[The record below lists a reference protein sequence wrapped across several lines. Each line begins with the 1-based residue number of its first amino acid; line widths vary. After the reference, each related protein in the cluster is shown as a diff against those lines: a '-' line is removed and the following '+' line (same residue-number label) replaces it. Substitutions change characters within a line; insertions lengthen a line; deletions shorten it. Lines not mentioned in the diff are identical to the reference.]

1 MQIQRSNIIRED
13 WLDQG
18 FYFQS
23 LFQEACNKHLLTD
36 LQIERIQMELVD
48 LMAKEVER
56 FTNDESSSVKIEKAQ
71 EILQSITYNI
81 GVYLKSVEVMDE
93 KIKLLI
99 NEKISVLFYK
109 GMDTVA
115 TIMKDAREM
124 LHALQASNPRLNNI
138 SYQDTVPQ
146 GISKFFHDY
155 NIEFGAHDAPGDIDY
170 QLFSTITELLGV
182 EYINEY
188 LRRLTLENNLLEHF
202 TDYNINRLLQGYDK
216 DSEHLLINIFEL
228 VLANALGCELLGQKI
243 TQLNITDKERKLLTK
258 SLEKHSKEQLQN
270 LLTHS
275 LERIGE
281 ELKLEAETIVYS
293 KYATIQIADRVYHNL
308 ITDTL
313 DKVFL
318 SFTDQTESIDYF
330 EDGKSMEDEKLR
342 EIIDKLSECKDSTEK
357 VSMIKETVQSLSDLI
372 EILDVSIY
380 EDEYESAFE
389 LLSDN
394 EISHL
399 KKYIQLEA
407 GPEELSDFKPQ
418 KEWQKRLLQLYP

>member
-1 MQIQRSNIIRED
+1 MQIQRSNIISED
-13 WLDQG
+13 RLDQG

-23 LFQEACNKHLLTD
+23 LFLEACNKHLLTD

-56 FTNDESSSVKIEKAQ
+56 FTNDESSSVRIEKAQ

-99 NEKISVLFYK
+99 SEKISVLFYK

-115 TIMKDAREM
+115 SIMKNAKEM
-124 LHALQASNPRLNNI
+124 LQDLQASSLRLNNI
-138 SYQDTVPQ
+138 SYQDTVPH
-146 GISKFFHDY
+146 GILKFFHDY

-170 QLFSTITELLGV
+170 QLFNTITELLGV
-182 EYINEY
+182 EYIHEY
-188 LRRLTLENNLLEHF
+188 LHWLTLENNLLKHF
-202 TDYNINRLLQGYDK
+202 TDDNINRLLQGFDK
-216 DSEHLLINIFEL
+216 DSEHLLINIYEL
-228 VLANALGCELLGQKI
+228 VLTNVLGCELLGQKI
-243 TQLNITDKERKLLTK
+243 TQLNITDMERKLLKK

-270 LLTHS
+270 MFTHS

-281 ELKLEAETIVYS
+281 ELKLEAETMVYS
-293 KYATIQIADRVYHNL
+293 KIATLQIADRVYHNL

-318 SFTDQTESIDYF
+318 SFKDQTENIDFF

-342 EIIDKLSECKDSTEK
+342 EIIDRLSECKDSIEK
-357 VSMIKETVQSLSDLI
+357 VILIKETVQSLSDLI
-372 EILDVSIY
+372 EILDVSIFG
-380 EDEYESAFE
+380 DEYESVFE
-389 LLSDN
+389 LFSDN
-394 EISHL
+394 EISYL

-407 GPEELSDFKPQ
+407 GPEELSDYIPE
-418 KEWQKRLLQLYP
+418 KEWQKRLIELYH